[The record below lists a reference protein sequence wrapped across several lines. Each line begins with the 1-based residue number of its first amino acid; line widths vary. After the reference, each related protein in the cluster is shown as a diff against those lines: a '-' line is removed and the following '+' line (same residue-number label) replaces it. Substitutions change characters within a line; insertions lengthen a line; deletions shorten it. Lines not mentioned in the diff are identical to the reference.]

1 MADKMKIGF
10 IGLGK
15 MGNPM
20 AKNLMKEGYLLSVYD
35 VAKERMEELVVL
47 GAKATD
53 SPMSLARNVEV
64 IVSMILDDSVL
75 ETITVGENGAFRG
88 ALPGTVFIN
97 MSTVSPQGSSSAA
110 EEAKKRGI
118 HYLQAPVV
126 GSVPHATAGTLTIF
140 VSGSKEAY
148 DKCRCI
154 FDVLGQKSFYLG
166 ASSESLYLKL
176 LVNMILGITAAM
188 AAEAFTFG
196 ERGGLNWEQMIEIV
210 TNSLVGSPVLGYKK
224 SLFMD
229 RNYSP
234 AFTVAQIAKDFDIA
248 LNAGKSLSAPMPL
261 TSLVRQFYAEMQ
273 ARKRGELDYF
283 SLVGWM
289 DELSTALK

>member
-1 MADKMKIGF
+1 
-10 IGLGK
+10 
-15 MGNPM
+15 
-20 AKNLMKEGYLLSVYD
+20 
-35 VAKERMEELVVL
+35 
-47 GAKATD
+47 
-53 SPMSLARNVEV
+53 
-64 IVSMILDDSVL
+64 
-75 ETITVGENGAFRG
+75 
-88 ALPGTVFIN
+88 

-148 DKCRCI
+148 DKCLCI

-166 ASSESLYLKL
+166 AASESLYLKL
-176 LVNMILGITAAM
+176 LVNMMLGITAAM

-273 ARKRGELDYF
+273 ARERGELDYF

-289 DELSTALK
+289 DELSRALK